1 MALNGSSSSSTLR
14 RILSRWKRDSTTTT
28 RASNVGARKMSSTK
42 RFTEPSASATLGSAY
57 SESVKAGKKWKMQ
70 ARKQMNKRDTVMVE
84 MMTVD
89 ELNGQLLPIHKA
101 ATEGDIETVRRIV
114 ASYPDAVYSTDVHG
128 ATALHHAASE
138 SALDVMDYLIQKGAD
153 LNDQDEQGE
162 TPLHWAITFEK
173 PEAMEL
179 LLNRGAATDVKTTT
193 WETALHTAV
202 RMQSSHMVTI
212 LASHEAVDVNVRGEH
227 ERTPLHMASLGED
240 TDIIDILMAN
250 KAYPCSRDGNGLRP
264 IHLASRHGKPHMVNY
279 IIDMV
284 VTHFHYPAD
293 QVVNFTDDDGMSSLH
308 QAISGGNV
316 PVAKLLLERGC
327 RVFNTDSRAES
338 PFHLAC
344 AQGSVPMIETILNH
358 CKECIRSLLDAKD
371 PTGQT
376 ALHKA
381 AIFNHVVVAKFLIN
395 KGANINATDDFG
407 RTPLLLSAQA
417 GSKDAMQYLLS
428 QGADT
433 DRRDTNNRNFLHL
446 AIMRENDPVAEFILT
461 RPEFSV
467 PLSLLDDQDA
477 LGLTPVHYASKAG
490 CDGPLELMLKL
501 GASRNPKDHK
511 KSTPLH
517 FAARFGQY
525 NAARRLISGHLG
537 QKIIN
542 EEDRIGMTPLH
553 IASHCGF
560 HLLVDLFLR
569 KGGIILRCS
578 SGSSPLHSA
587 AYGGY
592 VKCLSALLSSHR
604 YILNW
609 ENHQGNTA
617 LHIAVEGGHPAAV
630 TFLLSEGAEIV
641 ANKAGD
647 SFLDL
652 CIDLKRNK
660 CAQAAIEHERWEQ
673 CLSFVNRKRGYPMI
687 RLIQEMPDVAKTA
700 LDNSVTCRSKLS
712 SEDKQYWKKYSF
724 KYLLCDRDS
733 ANTASSEKESSVA
746 NGVVMQQPDV
756 EKDDEPDIADEQET
770 TPLPGLHEMVK
781 YDRKELLYHPV
792 SNALLASRWKSYG
805 RLAFGINTTL
815 YVFYLIFLTSL
826 ISLVPLPESPANES
840 TTLYRASNGS
850 LTTIPE
856 LSAYAVACQY
866 LVIAFAGANV
876 VKEIIQFFQMK
887 VKYFQDF
894 NNYLELTLYIT
905 TLLFVIP
912 MGSTRELYQLEMGAV
927 AIFLAWMNF
936 LLYLQRFE
944 ALGIYIVMFVEVVKT
959 LLVVLG
965 VFFVIIVA
973 FGLCFYVL
981 LFPADPMFTNIPK
994 TFLNVF
1000 EIMLGEFSFEYYYDR
1015 QATEGLRYPTLT
1027 WIMLIVLLIFMPI
1040 IFMNLLIGLAVGD
1053 IEGVRR
1059 NAELKRLAMQVEFHT
1074 SLESKLPNRIR
1085 QNVCHDQLVDYP
1097 NKCKGLKSFVS
1108 AYEGLTNVGEAPVST
1123 EMLQVKEQLNKQKR
1137 RLKDISENM
1146 ERQHQ
1151 LLLSLVQK
1159 LEITGAN
1166 GSPWIVEEESESP
1179 EIVHRKLLSNA
1190 RL

>member
-1 MALNGSSSSSTLR
+1 MASNGSSSSSTLR
-14 RILSRWKRDSTTTT
+14 RILLRWKRASKSTT
-28 RASNVGARKMSSTK
+28 SNVGARGTSTAK
-42 RFTEPSASATLGSAY
+42 RLAEPPTSATLGSTY
-57 SESVKAGKKWKMQ
+57 SESVKAGKKWRMQ
-70 ARKQMNKRDTVMVE
+70 ARKQMNQRDTVMVE

-89 ELNGQLLPIHKA
+89 ELNSQLLPIHKA
-101 ATEGDIETVRRIV
+101 AAEGDIETVHRIV
-114 ASYPDAVYSTDVHG
+114 LSYPDAVYSTDVHG

-138 SALDVMDYLIQKGAD
+138 SALGVMDYLIQNGTD
-153 LNDQDEQGE
+153 LNHQDEQGE
-162 TPLHWAITFEK
+162 TPLHWSIAFEK

-202 RMQSSHMVTI
+202 RMQSSHMVKI
-212 LASHEAVDVNVRGEH
+212 LASHEAVDVNVPGEH
-227 ERTPLHMASLGED
+227 ARTPLHIASLGEN
-240 TDIIDILMAN
+240 TDVIDILMAN
-250 KAYPCSRDGNGLRP
+250 RAYPCSRDGNGLRP

-284 VTHFHYPAD
+284 LTHFNYSVD

-327 RVFNTDSRAES
+327 RIFNTDLRAES

-344 AQGSVPMIETILNH
+344 AQGSLPMIETIWNH
-358 CKECIRSLLDAKD
+358 CQECTKMLLKAKD

-381 AIFNHVVVAKFLIN
+381 AIFNHVAVAKFLIN

-417 GSKDAMQYLLS
+417 GSKDTMQYLLS
-428 QGADT
+428 QGADA

-446 AIMRENDPVAEFILT
+446 AMMRENEPLAEFILT
-461 RPEFSV
+461 QLEFSV
-467 PLSLLDDQDA
+467 PQSLLDDQDA

-490 CDGPLELMLKL
+490 CDGSLELMLKL
-501 GASRNPKDHK
+501 GASRNPKDLK

-517 FAARFGQY
+517 FAARFGRY
-525 NAARRLISGHLG
+525 NAARRLLRGHLG

-542 EEDRIGMTPLH
+542 EEDQIGMTPLH
-553 IASHCGF
+553 VASHFGF

-569 KGGIILRCS
+569 EGGIILRCS

-587 AYGGY
+587 AFGGY

-604 YILNW
+604 YVLNW
-609 ENHQGNTA
+609 KNHHGNTA

-630 TFLLSEGAEIV
+630 KFLLSEGAEIV

-660 CAQAAIEHERWEQ
+660 CAQAAIEHERWEE

-687 RLIQEMPDVAKTA
+687 RLIQEMPDVAKAA
-700 LDNSVTCRSKLS
+700 LDSSITKSKLS
-712 SEDKQYWKKYSF
+712 SEDRQYWTKYSF

-733 ANTASSEKESSVA
+733 AKTTVSEKESSVA
-746 NGVVMQQPDV
+746 NGEGMQQQDV
-756 EKDDEPDIADEQET
+756 EKDDEPDIAEEQEN
-770 TPLPGLHEMVK
+770 TPLLGLLEMVK

-815 YVFYLIFLTSL
+815 YVFYLVFLTSL
-826 ISLVPLPESPANES
+826 ISLVPLPVSPAKEN

-850 LTTIPE
+850 LTTVPK
-856 LSAYAVACQY
+856 LSTYAVACQY

-876 VKEIIQFFQMK
+876 VKEIIQIFQMK
-887 VKYFQDF
+887 VKYFRDF

-912 MGSTRELYQLEMGAV
+912 MENTRELYQLEMGAV
-927 AIFLAWMNF
+927 AVFLAWMNF

-1027 WIMLIVLLIFMPI
+1027 WIMLIVLLLFMPI

-1097 NKCKGLKSFVS
+1097 NECKRLKSFLS
-1108 AYEGLTNVGEAPVST
+1108 AYEGLTNVGEAPVSA
-1123 EMLQVKEQLNKQKR
+1123 EMLQVKEQLNKQKH
-1137 RLKDISENM
+1137 RLKDISKNM
-1146 ERQHQ
+1146 EKQHQ

-1159 LEITGAN
+1159 LELAGGE
-1166 GSPWIVEEESESP
+1166 GSPWIVEGESESP
-1179 EIVHRKLLSNA
+1179 EIVQRKLLSNTG
-1190 RL
+1190 L